1 MTQELIWIHEDALRE
16 SHPVNEGLNL
26 SEDGFF
32 VWDAEYLKA
41 MNYGYKRLVFIYE
54 TLCELGVPIYEG
66 NTESVALALISARG
80 ATTLR
85 TAYTPNPAL
94 QDIASSLAQSTSVVT
109 FEDTPFVTL
118 ERPLKLKRFFG
129 YWKKA
134 KPILLRE

>member
-1 MTQELIWIHEDALRE
+1 MTDTLIWLHEDALRE
-16 SHPVNEGLNL
+16 NHPAHEGLNL
-26 SEDGFF
+26 NEDGFF
-32 VWDAEYLKA
+32 VWDAEYLAA
-41 MNYGYKRLVFIYE
+41 MNYGFKRLVFVYE

-66 NTESVALALISARG
+66 DTESVALALMRARG

-85 TAYTPNPAL
+85 TAYSPNPAL
-94 QDIASSLAQSTSVVT
+94 KDIASSLGQFTSIVT
-109 FEDTPFVTL
+109 FEDTSFVTL